1 MFEFAQKNREEM
13 ENMIIKLLEKSIKE
27 NKIDKD
33 IKEIVSS
40 LIIFKIG
47 LIIENKMVKLDPKKE
62 IEVFLETLFKFIE
75 IKEIK

>member
-13 ENMIIKLLEKSIKE
+13 ENMIRELLETSIKK